1 MSSFTIICVMF
12 RSESFLYGSG
22 TGRRGGGRVWL
33 SAEQISVLGV
43 IAANGDNGDFRGA
56 GASGGTIILQAPT
69 ISISGT
75 SD

>member
-1 MSSFTIICVMF
+1 MSPFLVVYVMY

-33 SAEQISVLGV
+33 SAEQISVFGV
-43 IAANGDNGDFRGA
+43 ISANGDNGDFRGA

-75 SD
+75 TD